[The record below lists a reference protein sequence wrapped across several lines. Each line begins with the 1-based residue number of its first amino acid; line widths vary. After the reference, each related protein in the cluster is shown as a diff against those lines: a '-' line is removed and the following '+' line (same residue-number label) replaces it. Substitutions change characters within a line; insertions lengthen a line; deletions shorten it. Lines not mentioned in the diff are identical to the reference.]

1 MAYITFNSEP
11 NQLSVSPLS
20 CSAFLPP
27 SQSLSPSKKEKKAE
41 QTQMKK
47 NKMVHN
53 KLLPVWNRL
62 EMGFERRGE
71 GSSGTQSQEDQEL
84 TAAAAAASLITEYR
98 SEHQI
103 LDVTNKVK

>member
-1 MAYITFNSEP
+1 
-11 NQLSVSPLS
+11 
-20 CSAFLPP
+20 
-27 SQSLSPSKKEKKAE
+27 LSPSKKEKKAE
-41 QTQMKK
+41 QTHMKK
-47 NKMVHN
+47 NKMV
-53 KLLPVWNRL
+53 WNRS

-84 TAAAAAASLITEYR
+84 TAAAAAASLITENR